1 MKAKKKNVN
10 PLAYIFVLL
19 FAVYSVYSLIS
30 LQSSISAKEREAER
44 LQAQIDQQK
53 VYNTSVEDL
62 LAAGVYGGATMSR
75 KHSSAITLDA
85 VAARKQGK
93 KSRNALLLSAFPSAS
108 KLEGRYP
115 YLKKYPYLLPVA
127 WCSRILTYSGEARR
141 SSDNRAADALKIGS
155 ERIELLKTYDIL

>member
-1 MKAKKKNVN
+1 M
-10 PLAYIFVLL
+10 
-19 FAVYSVYSLIS
+19 
-30 LQSSISAKEREAER
+30 
-44 LQAQIDQQK
+44 DWQK
-53 VYNTSVEDL
+53 VLENCRAIRGDKFAAAIFLIGKNYLVFDEEKAGYPAGWKAISVDEIPMLEDL

-75 KHSSAITLDA
+75 KHSSAITLEA

-93 KSRNALLLSAFPSAS
+93 KGRNALLLSAFPPAS
-108 KLEGRYP
+108 KLEGRYS

-141 SSDNRAADALKIGS
+141 SSDNRAVEALKIGS